1 MHIPLWLERIDMTYF
16 VSDDSINVEYF
27 LSDTDNLYTDLH
39 FRVNSVKGVTKQK
52 ANLVNSTIVDGVRR
66 LTFLIELDKGDG
78 VYACE
83 IVRDYTEYVDSNFNF
98 DSVKLESFHVRKIT
112 LSSNIVVGAKV

>member
-1 MHIPLWLERIDMTYF
+1 MTYF
-16 VSDDSINVEYF
+16 VSDGSINVEYF
-27 LSDTDNLYTDLH
+27 LSETDNLYTDLH

-52 ANLVNSTIVDGVRR
+52 SNLVNSTIVDGVRR

-83 IVRDYTEYVDSNFNF
+83 IVRDYTEDVDSNFNF

-112 LSSNIVVGAKV
+112 LSSNIVVGTKV